1 MNNNLANPL
10 LILKEK
16 FQQAW
21 SGCLEI
27 AEPEDSS
34 ISWQIYLSQ
43 GKVQYATST
52 AGNQERL
59 NYLWQQ
65 LNLGSNCPQVTAANE
80 YEQICQWCNGNSD
93 SNATELLL
101 KLTQEA
107 LNQILSIEK
116 ADIKTI
122 ENRVLS
128 APVTSFAIKDLL
140 SQPLV
145 DSWKK
150 VRSYLKN
157 SFARLDIKKD
167 NSFKFYKLWKDLGQD
182 PEFDDFINN
191 QKISFILDKCSK
203 SLAFYQFA
211 SLLNLEILTL
221 AGYLQP
227 FIEAQIVEQK
237 PFKVNQIKD
246 NTSRNFTSAKHTA
259 TISSKNTVNLSN
271 QSPELENDSRPII
284 ACIDDSKTVHKQVN
298 LTLEAI
304 GYRVINITD
313 PALALKSLSREQ
325 PILILMDINMPTMN
339 GYDLCSMLRR
349 SHKFSEVP
357 IVMLTGRDG
366 IIDRMRAKFV
376 GSTDYLTKPFQP
388 NTLIEMVQKFVPSV
402 AST

>member
-27 AEPEDSS
+27 TEPEDSCV
-34 ISWQIYLSQ
+34 SWQIYLSQ

-59 NYLWQQ
+59 NYFWQQ
-65 LNLGSNCPQVTAANE
+65 LNLDSNCPQVTAANE
-80 YEQICQWCNGNSD
+80 YEQICQWCDSNSA

-101 KLTQEA
+101 ELTQEA

-116 ADIKTI
+116 TVIKTI

-128 APVTSFAIKDLL
+128 VPITSFSIKELL
-140 SQPLV
+140 SQKFV
-145 DSWKK
+145 DSCKEI
-150 VRSYLKN
+150 RLYLK
-157 SFARLDIKKD
+157 SPFARLNIKRD
-167 NSFKFYKLWKDLGQD
+167 NSFKFYKLWKNLGQD
-182 PEFDDFINN
+182 PDFDDFINN
-191 QKISFILDKCSK
+191 QKISFILEKCSQD
-203 SLAFYQFA
+203 LAFYQFA
-211 SLLNLEILTL
+211 ALLGLDILSL

-227 FIEAQIVEQK
+227 FIEAQIVELK
-237 PFKVNQIKD
+237 PFNANQTQD
-246 NTSRNFTSAKHTA
+246 NTSRVITSAKYTA
-259 TISSKNTVNLSN
+259 NISPKNVVNASN
-271 QSPELENDSRPII
+271 KSSELINDSHPTI

-304 GYRVINITD
+304 GYKVINITD
-313 PALALKSLSREQ
+313 PSLALKSLSREQ

-388 NTLIEMVQKFVPSV
+388 NTLIEMVQKFVPSPV
-402 AST
+402 SI